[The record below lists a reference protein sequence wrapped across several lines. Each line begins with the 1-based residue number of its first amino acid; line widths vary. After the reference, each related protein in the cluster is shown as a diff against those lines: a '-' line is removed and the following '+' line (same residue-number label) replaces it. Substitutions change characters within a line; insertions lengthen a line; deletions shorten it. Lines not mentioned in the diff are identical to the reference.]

1 MMETVNKFS
10 GPPLINFN
18 KHWVGCQLGF
28 SLIEMMV
35 VISILAV
42 LSSIAF
48 PAFSD
53 ALLST
58 KLRSYANNFVAST
71 HIARSEAIKRNSVVT
86 LCVSANGTS
95 CASGGWQQGWIVLSG
110 TTVIQY
116 QQATASGYKITDSG
130 GVTSISFQPTGI
142 GVTQATLKIC
152 RETPTAGGQER
163 VVTLSSSGRAS
174 VTKTFTGSC

>member
-1 MMETVNKFS
+1 MMKTVNMFS
-10 GPPLINFN
+10 GSPLMNFN
-18 KHWVGCQLGF
+18 KHWAGCQQGF
-28 SLIEMMV
+28 SLIEMIV

-110 TTVIQY
+110 TTVIQH
-116 QQATASGYKITDSG
+116 QQATAPGYKITG
-130 GVTSISFQPTGI
+130 GVSSISFQPTGI
-142 GVTQATLKIC
+142 GATQATLVVC
-152 RETPTAGGQER
+152 RETPNVGSQER

-174 VTKTFTGSC
+174 VTKTYNGSC